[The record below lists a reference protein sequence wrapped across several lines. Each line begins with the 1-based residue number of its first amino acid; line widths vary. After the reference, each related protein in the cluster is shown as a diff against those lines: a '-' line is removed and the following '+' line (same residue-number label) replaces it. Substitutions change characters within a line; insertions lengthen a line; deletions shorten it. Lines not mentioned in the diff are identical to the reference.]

1 MGEREKEGG
10 KEVKRKRKRDLVL
23 SSFGNFGL
31 KILLSSFLEFEL
43 ERRNGKIEL
52 KNGMKLENGVKIS
65 WEVSMPHNLAF
76 SFYNLDNSIAVS
88 SNDSIALLRK
98 TYLLALLYKI

>member
-1 MGEREKEGG
+1 MDREGRRTREKEGG

-23 SSFGNFGL
+23 SSFKNFDL

-52 KNGMKLENGVKIS
+52 KNGMKLDYWVKIS
-65 WEVSMPHNLAF
+65 
-76 SFYNLDNSIAVS
+76 
-88 SNDSIALLRK
+88 
-98 TYLLALLYKI
+98 

>member
-1 MGEREKEGG
+1 MDRKYRETREEEGG

-23 SSFGNFGL
+23 SSLKNFDL
-31 KILLSSFLEFEL
+31 EILLSSFLEFEL

-65 WEVSMPHNLAF
+65 
-76 SFYNLDNSIAVS
+76 
-88 SNDSIALLRK
+88 
-98 TYLLALLYKI
+98 

>member
-1 MGEREKEGG
+1 MDRKYRETREEEGG

-23 SSFGNFGL
+23 SSFKNFDL

-52 KNGMKLENGVKIS
+52 KNGMKLDYWVKIS
-65 WEVSMPHNLAF
+65 
-76 SFYNLDNSIAVS
+76 
-88 SNDSIALLRK
+88 
-98 TYLLALLYKI
+98 